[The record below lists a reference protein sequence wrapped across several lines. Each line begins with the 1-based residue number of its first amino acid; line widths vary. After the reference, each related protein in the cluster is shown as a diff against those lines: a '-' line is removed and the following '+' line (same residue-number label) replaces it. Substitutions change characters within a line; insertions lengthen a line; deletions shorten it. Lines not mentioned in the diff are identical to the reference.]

1 MLTWQENRS
10 IHFTECAIFRIPTS
24 KHGDVYMRAERPN
37 YNAEKHA
44 VVEVDAERFLALWR
58 QPHSSHEDVARG
70 TPATW
75 PSDRKYEDAA
85 GGFAHGAE
93 NPVPLA
99 EVSCGYDTS
108 ETIEVRRRFLL
119 FKQEVV
125 IAPSGLPWLG
135 FTNGVTRTIWLL
147 TQGAAVF
154 PVDCSVDEASELQK
168 LAGVPGGRPVLLSDL
183 IPERTR

>member
-1 MLTWQENRS
+1 MLTWQGNRS
-10 IHFTECAIFRIPTS
+10 IYFTECAVFRIPTG
-24 KHGDVYMRAERPN
+24 KRGDVYMRAERPN
-37 YNAEKHA
+37 YNADKHA

-58 QPHSSHEDVARG
+58 QPHSSHEDVAHG
-70 TPATW
+70 TPETW
-75 PSDRKYEDAA
+75 PSDRKYKDAE

-108 ETIEVRRRFLL
+108 EIVEVRRRFFL

-125 IAPSGLPWLG
+125 IAASGLPWLG

-147 TQGAAVF
+147 TQGATVF
-154 PVDCSVDEASELQK
+154 PVDCSVDDAGELQN
-168 LAGVPGGRPVLLSDL
+168 LAGLPGGRPVLLSDL